1 MNYPPPIETA
11 LADLPNDPK
20 KRHDILVDIFGKYL
34 LWAMNEAL
42 SRSDE
47 LVEMAEAREKLGRL
61 FRQPYETAAN
71 LLSTE
76 QRKAAAAVNRQ
87 TLSNFIQLLLGLF
100 TAEGISHRLGQHH
113 AIKFRLVMEICEI
126 ESMDVILEEVIN
138 RGGAKAFAS
147 YWGRWLLQAT
157 NK

>member
-71 LLSTE
+71 LLRTE

-100 TAEGISHRLGQHH
+100 TAEG
-113 AIKFRLVMEICEI
+113 
-126 ESMDVILEEVIN
+126 
-138 RGGAKAFAS
+138 
-147 YWGRWLLQAT
+147 
-157 NK
+157 